1 MEITAMASST
11 TPRPSLP
18 TPSPHTVVTT
28 FHKPQLRRSHLAT
41 STTISLLALFAPP
54 NEAKAAVTIAKD
66 QIVSSLTQV
75 EKTIDQVQEV
85 GSSFLDTARR
95 VAEVIG
101 NALKP
106 GIETALPIVQQAG
119 EEAFK
124 IASPA
129 ISEAS
134 KKAQEALQSSGVD
147 TQPVITAAKTV
158 ADAAQQT
165 SKAIE
170 VAKPIASSTV
180 ETISSSDPTVIAGT
194 AGALLVAYL
203 LFPPIWSAISSNLRG
218 YKGDLTPA
226 QTLDLISTQNYVLI
240 DIRSEKD
247 KDKAGIPRL
256 PSSAKNRMVAIP
268 LEELPSKL
276 KGQVKNVKKLEAE
289 IVALKISYL
298 KKINKGTDIVI
309 LDSYS
314 DVAKIVG
321 RSLTSLGFKNTWI
334 VADGFSGNKGWLQS
348 RLGTDSSLREHTVK
362 LTTFRND
369 SFRTRCAVDTPFGG
383 NVQKFPRINVW
394 DPYRRLGVSHDAA
407 EEEIWGSRN
416 FLLQQY
422 AGHER
427 SEESIE
433 AAFEKILMASFIQ
446 RKKTKINLKSKLKKK
461 VEESPPWVKNLLNFV
476 ELPPTDIILR
486 RLFLFGFMG
495 GWSIMNSAETG
506 PAFQIWSSSGWMG
519 FWFNAGTQHSF
530 YVAAPYLDT

>member
-1 MEITAMASST
+1 MEITAMASSA

-18 TPSPHTVVTT
+18 TPSSTSPHTVVTT
-28 FHKPQLRRSHLAT
+28 FSKPQIRRSHIALPT
-41 STTISLLALFAPP
+41 SATISLLALFAPP

-85 GSSFLDTARR
+85 GSSVLDTAQR

-119 EEAFK
+119 EEALK

-147 TQPVITAAKTV
+147 TEPVITAAKTV

-165 SKAIE
+165 TKVIE

-180 ETISSSDPTVIAGT
+180 EIISSSDPTVIAAT
-194 AGALLVAYL
+194 AGALFVAYL
-203 LFPPIWSAISSNLRG
+203 LIPPIWSAISANLRG

-226 QTLDLISTQNYVLI
+226 QTLDLISTQSYVLI

-276 KGQVKNVKKLEAE
+276 RGLVRNVKKLEAE
-289 IVALKISYL
+289 VVALKISYL
-298 KKINKGTDIVI
+298 KKINKGTNVVI

-314 DVAKIVG
+314 EVAKIVG
-321 RSLTSLGFKNTWI
+321 RTLTSLGFKNTWI

-348 RLGTDSSLREHTVK
+348 RLGTDSYNFSFAEVLSPSRVIPAAVRSFGTTSQSSTK
-362 LTTFRND
+362 LIPGAD
-369 SFRTRCAVDTPFGG
+369 
-383 NVQKFPRINVW
+383 
-394 DPYRRLGVSHDAA
+394 
-407 EEEIWGSRN
+407 
-416 FLLQQY
+416 
-422 AGHER
+422 
-427 SEESIE
+427 
-433 AAFEKILMASFIQ
+433 
-446 RKKTKINLKSKLKKK
+446 
-461 VEESPPWVKNLLNFV
+461 
-476 ELPPTDIILR
+476 
-486 RLFLFGFMG
+486 
-495 GWSIMNSAETG
+495 
-506 PAFQIWSSSGWMG
+506 
-519 FWFNAGTQHSF
+519 
-530 YVAAPYLDT
+530 

>member
-1 MEITAMASST
+1 MEITAMASSV

-18 TPSPHTVVTT
+18 TPSPHTVVNTYS
-28 FHKPQLRRSHLAT
+28 KPQLRRTHIALPT
-41 STTISLLALFAPP
+41 SSTISLLAFFAPP

-85 GSSFLDTARR
+85 GSSVLDTAQR

-106 GIETALPIVQQAG
+106 GIETALPFVQQAG
-119 EEAFK
+119 EEALK

-158 ADAAQQT
+158 VDAAQQT
-165 SKAIE
+165 TKVID

-194 AGALLVAYL
+194 AGALFVAYL
-203 LFPPIWSAISSNLRG
+203 LIPPIWSVISFNLRG

-226 QTLDLISTQNYVLI
+226 QALDLISAQNYVLI

-247 KDKAGIPRL
+247 KDNTGIPRL

-268 LEELPSKL
+268 LEDLPSKL
-276 KGQVKNVKKLEAE
+276 RGQVKNVKKLEAE

-298 KKINKGTDIVI
+298 KKINKGTNVVI

-314 DVAKIVG
+314 DVAKTVG
-321 RSLTSLGFKNTWI
+321 RTLTSLGFKNTWI

-348 RLGTDSSLREHTVK
+348 RLGTDSYNFSFAEVLSPSRIIPAAVRGFGTTRQSSTK
-362 LTTFRND
+362 L
-369 SFRTRCAVDTPFGG
+369 
-383 NVQKFPRINVW
+383 
-394 DPYRRLGVSHDAA
+394 
-407 EEEIWGSRN
+407 
-416 FLLQQY
+416 
-422 AGHER
+422 
-427 SEESIE
+427 
-433 AAFEKILMASFIQ
+433 
-446 RKKTKINLKSKLKKK
+446 
-461 VEESPPWVKNLLNFV
+461 
-476 ELPPTDIILR
+476 LPGAD
-486 RLFLFGFMG
+486 
-495 GWSIMNSAETG
+495 
-506 PAFQIWSSSGWMG
+506 
-519 FWFNAGTQHSF
+519 
-530 YVAAPYLDT
+530 